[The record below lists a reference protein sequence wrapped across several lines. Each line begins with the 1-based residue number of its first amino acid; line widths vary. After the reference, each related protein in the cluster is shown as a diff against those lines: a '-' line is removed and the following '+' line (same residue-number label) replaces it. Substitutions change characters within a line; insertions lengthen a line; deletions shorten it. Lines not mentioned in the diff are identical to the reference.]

1 MADFQQTM
9 ADAEPLSEADQKKAG
24 KPIGDDM
31 GDEHKNFVKIV
42 SKLLDSGEI
51 DVTKPETFLKKDVYD
66 ALDADSKAKIDI
78 AMLNMAT
85 LLSHIYYFYKSK
97 KTPDAAPQL
106 ETMIEQLWQM
116 KQRIESHA
124 DVFKF

>member
-85 LLSHIYYFYKSK
+85 LLSHIYDFYKSK